1 MSDIFQWTAADVMQ
15 TDVITVAPDVSVA
28 SLLQLLEEKAISGVP
43 VVGSEDNTVE
53 GVVSLSDVA
62 RAVSV
67 EATTGQPPAR
77 QRDPGRGGPSAY
89 FRPYD
94 VPLAHLPSSLPRS
107 QLGSRSVRDI
117 MTSAVLSV
125 RPDASL
131 VEVATFLDQAGVHRA
146 LVMEGPVLVGIVTSM
161 DVVRA
166 VSRAEVSG

>member
-1 MSDIFQWTAADVMQ
+1 MNDIFQWTAADVMQ

-43 VVGSEDNTVE
+43 VVGSNDTVE

-62 RAVSV
+62 RAATV

-77 QRDPGRGGPSAY
+77 QRDPGRGNPSAY
-89 FRPYD
+89 FRPHD
-94 VPLAHLPSSLPRS
+94 IPLAHLPSSLPRS
-107 QLGSRSVRDI
+107 KLGTRSVRDI

-131 VEVATFLDQAGVHRA
+131 VEVAKFLDQAGVHRA
-146 LVMEGPVLVGIVTSM
+146 LVLKESVLVGIVTSM

-166 VSRAEVSG
+166 VSRTEVSP

>member
-15 TDVITVAPDVSVA
+15 TDVITVAPDVPVA
-28 SLLQLLEEKAISGVP
+28 SLLQLLEEKTISGVP
-43 VVGSEDNTVE
+43 VVGSNDTVE
-53 GVVSLSDVA
+53 GVVSLSDVG

-67 EATTGQPPAR
+67 EAITGQPPAR
-77 QRDPGRGGPSAY
+77 QRDSGRGGPSAY

-107 QLGSRSVRDI
+107 KLGSRSVRDI

-131 VEVATFLDQAGVHRA
+131 VEVAKFLDEAGVHRA
-146 LVMEGPVLVGIVTSM
+146 LVMEGPALVGIVTSM

-166 VSRAEVSG
+166 VSRAEVFA